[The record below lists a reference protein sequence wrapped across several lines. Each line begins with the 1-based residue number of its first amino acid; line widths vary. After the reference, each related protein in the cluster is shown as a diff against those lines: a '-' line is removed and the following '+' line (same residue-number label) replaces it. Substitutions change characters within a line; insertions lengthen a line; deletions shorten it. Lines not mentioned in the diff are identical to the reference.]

1 MQVLCCPWVMS
12 SCGHADQRLSQ
23 TDYPA
28 NSMPA
33 ADVISG
39 PTPKSR
45 AATVLRQRKG
55 SSLPLGLG
63 SLQARPPRFP
73 HLAVFCTKYRFYDT
87 TRLEMA
93 ATGECYR
100 PPRVRIPSV
109 TQHSPKR
116 SVFCCEGPRHVR
128 RHVFVDRHLSAS
140 GLLPHGGV
148 DQPRT
153 RATKAIE

>member
-63 SLQARPPRFP
+63 SLQARAPRFP

-100 PPRVRIPSV
+100 PPQGENSV
-109 TQHSPKR
+109 GDSTFP
-116 SVFCCEGPRHVR
+116 ETIGI
-128 RHVFVDRHLSAS
+128 
-140 GLLPHGGV
+140 LL
-148 DQPRT
+148 R
-153 RATKAIE
+153 RATTRQTTCVC